1 MIVWQG
7 SGLESA
13 QFGRIRPTMPKRVR
27 TKIPMVEV
35 TAPDG
40 QKSLWIAAVA
50 KANAVAAVKQVVPPN
65 YGAALSERRLM
76 ITRKSE
82 MLWRGEV
89 RRVKL

>member
-1 MIVWQG
+1 MYGRVPVWK
-7 SGLESA
+7 A
-13 QFGRIRPTMPKRVR
+13 PQFGRICPTMPKRVR